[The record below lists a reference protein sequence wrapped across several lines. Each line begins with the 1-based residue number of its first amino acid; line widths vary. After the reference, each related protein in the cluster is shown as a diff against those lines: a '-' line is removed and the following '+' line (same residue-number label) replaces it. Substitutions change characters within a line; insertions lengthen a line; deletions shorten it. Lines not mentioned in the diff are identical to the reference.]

1 MICFLAHWAF
11 SFLASRVVSNYVFLC
26 LVFCFLSLTTRAKT
40 VSFTDCGREQS
51 AWCREFSKH
60 ESGWTKG
67 KEEWLLGGLNVC
79 DGADLGGLVPL
90 MVETL
95 CMFHGLTAS
104 TP

>member
-1 MICFLAHWAF
+1 MLSAE
-11 SFLASRVVSNYVFLC
+11 SSVSM
-26 LVFCFLSLTTRAKT
+26 SL
-40 VSFTDCGREQS
+40 DGPN
-51 AWCREFSKH
+51 
-60 ESGWTKG
+60 G